1 MSLIK
6 LNKIF
11 KGIRFRLTLVYSTLF
26 GLFICVFAYIIS
38 SQYFQSGRADF
49 DSGLLNYA
57 IDLSE
62 YLEIDDSG
70 LKIDFKLPQSEIKK
84 AFPFIL
90 NKTLYTVRSYDGS
103 ILSKSKELLQETDIP
118 FDSYLPSYEDYTH
131 RFVTF
136 QIGSEVFRGVNVK
149 ITNDAGKEMILQVA
163 ASLRTLNERERNH
176 LIITFLIV
184 PTLIIISSFIAFLIA
199 GNALAPIK
207 VLTDTA
213 NMIAASNLSLR
224 VPIANTGDE
233 VEELS
238 KTLNTLL
245 DRLETSFKAQENFV
259 ANASHQINTPLAIM
273 KGELDVLESK
283 VRTPEEHKR
292 FHKSLREELERLV
305 DLVKNMLLVS
315 RVESGLDS
323 FVFHPLRLDDLL
335 LNTSSRLNVKAKEKK
350 INVRFNIEEDHNME
364 VMGEKQLLES
374 LFENILDNA
383 IKYSPVGSTIELNIK
398 NINSHVEVWIQDE
411 GPGIDECDVQNILNV
426 RFHRISPHMAS
437 GTGIGLPIA
446 QKIAQFHHAEIDYKK
461 VEPRG
466 SLFIIRFNA
475 TPQQASSSYQDSHS

>member
-1 MSLIK
+1 MSLTS
-6 LNKIF
+6 LTNIF

-38 SQYFQSGRADF
+38 SQYFQSGRKDF

-70 LKIDFKLPQSEIKK
+70 LKIAFNLPQSEIKK

-90 NKTLYTVRSYDGS
+90 NKTIYIVRSYDGS
-103 ILSKSKELLQETDIP
+103 ILSKSNGLDPDQDIP
-118 FDSYLPSYEDYTH
+118 FDFHLTTYEDYTH
-131 RFVTF
+131 HFVNFT
-136 QIGSEVFRGVNVK
+136 IGPEEFRAVNVK
-149 ITNDAGKEMILQVA
+149 ITNEAGREMILQVA
-163 ASLRTLNERERNH
+163 ASVDTLLARERNH
-176 LIITFLIV
+176 LIIIFLVV
-184 PTLIIISSFIAFLIA
+184 PTLIIVSSFISFLIA

-213 NMIAASNLSLR
+213 NKIAASNLSQR
-224 VPIANTGDE
+224 VPVARTGDE

-245 DRLETSFKAQENFV
+245 DRLETSFKAQEHFV
-259 ANASHQINTPLAIM
+259 SNASHQLNTPLAIM

-283 VRTPEEHKR
+283 TRSIEEHNR
-292 FHKSLREELERLV
+292 FHKSLREELERLA

-323 FVFHPLRLDDLL
+323 FIFHPLRLDDLL
-335 LNTSSRLNVKAKEKK
+335 LGTSSRLQIKAREKK
-350 INVRFNIEEDHNME
+350 ITMRFNIEEDIDLE
-364 VMGEKQLLES
+364 VMGERQLLES

-383 IKYSPVGSTIELNIK
+383 IKYSPTQSTIQINIK
-398 NINSHVEVWIQDE
+398 KINQLLEVWIQDE
-411 GPGIDECDVQNILNV
+411 GPGIEEDEVPSILNV
-426 RFHRISPHMAS
+426 RFHRVSPHIAT

-446 QKIAQFHHAEIDYKK
+446 QKIAHFHHAEIDYKK
-461 VEPRG
+461 MSPQG
-466 SLFIIRFNA
+466 SLFIIRFHDA
-475 TPQQASSSYQDSHS
+475 AP